1 MEFAAAELNEYL
13 TGLLPAR
20 DELFVEMEH
29 IAARESWRGTASCP
43 RPPSWR
49 RASSLCRT
57 AYPSASRS

>member
-29 IAARESWRGTASCP
+29 IAARES
-43 RPPSWR
+43 
-49 RASSLCRT
+49 
-57 AYPSASRS
+57 